1 MFLLKSQVL
10 PQRKKMVRAAVKIIF
25 LGSILALVCI
35 GCKKQ
40 KSEDE
45 LPAKS
50 FPKGDPQK
58 LTYENVSMLIEDM
71 QRFHKALKPLD
82 TNRAKSVD
90 DRYKGVFFELQE
102 KPLFLNV
109 YADPPNKRIV
119 FLIAPKD
126 PATGENFLLKFDKN
140 LPVVNMNTAEIQ
152 LRLKDNEAPLTCLLS
167 HQDPDGYVQEVQSH
181 LFTVKYK
188 LYKKFLQS
196 GSFDFDALTI
206 PTYRKHA
213 YPFIVFD
220 LDEAEL
226 SDTTAKLNC
235 KCSQIPM

>member
-1 MFLLKSQVL
+1 ML
-10 PQRKKMVRAAVKIIF
+10 RAVNKFIF
-25 LGSILALVCI
+25 LGFIFVLICT
-35 GCKKQ
+35 GCSKRKP
-40 KSEDE
+40 EDE
-45 LPAKS
+45 LPVKS
-50 FPKGDPQK
+50 FPKGVPQK
-58 LTYENVSMLIEDM
+58 LTYENVSMLIADM
-71 QRFHKALKPLD
+71 QRFHNALKPLD
-82 TNRAKSVD
+82 TKRAKAID
-90 DRYKGVFFELQE
+90 ERYKGVFFELQQ

-109 YADPPNKRIV
+109 YFDPQNKRIV

-126 PATGENFLLKFDKN
+126 PATGENYLLKFDKN
-140 LPVVNMNTAEIQ
+140 LPLVNMNTVEVQ

-167 HQDPDGYVQEVQSH
+167 HEDPDGYVQEVQSH

-226 SDTTAKLNC
+226 TDTTAKLSC
-235 KCSQIPM
+235 RCSQIPM